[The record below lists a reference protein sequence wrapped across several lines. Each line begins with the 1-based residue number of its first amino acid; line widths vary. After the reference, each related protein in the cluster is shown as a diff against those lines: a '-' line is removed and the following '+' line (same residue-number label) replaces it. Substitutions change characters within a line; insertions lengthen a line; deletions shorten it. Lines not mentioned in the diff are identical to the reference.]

1 MAKELFLE
9 IGTEE
14 IPAGMLPVAMRDLER
29 MIRKELDGAR
39 IAHGEVITMSTPRRL
54 VLAVSDVAEEQQ
66 RQELNLSGP
75 SEKVAF
81 DADGNPTRA
90 ALGFARS
97 NGVDVSKLTVRETD
111 KGRYLFLSKVVEGRP
126 VAELLPE
133 LLLKI
138 VSSLSFKKSMRWKD
152 LDVRF
157 VRPIHWIAALY
168 GGEVVPFSYAGLD
181 SGKLS
186 YGHRFMAPQA
196 FEITTLAD
204 YIATAREHFVI
215 VDPQQRKKI
224 IADDVARVAGEQGGE
239 LNVDQKLLEEVTC
252 LVEYPVVLCGGFDEK
267 YLQLP
272 DELLITTMKEHQ
284 RYFTIAAAD
293 GKLLPKFITVSNTRP
308 RDEQVVINGNERVLR
323 ARLSDAMFFWQE
335 DQKKPLESRLEAL
348 KTVVYQ
354 AKLGTSYAKVQRFTA
369 LAEELARQ
377 LDAEVLE
384 LTRRAALLCKCDL
397 ETGMVYEFPELQGV
411 MGREYALI
419 EGEDPRV
426 ANAIYE
432 HYLPTQAGGELPSD
446 NVGAF
451 VSIADKIDTICGCFG
466 IGLIPTG
473 TADPYALRR
482 CAIGILNIIIDKG
495 YRLSLP
501 RLVEQAV
508 AQLEDKLERDSATVC
523 AEVVEFIRLRFVNML
538 TGQNYPADIVEA
550 VLAAGFDDVIDA
562 LQRVRA
568 LAQMK
573 QQPDFAALAATFKR
587 VGNII
592 KGGVDYAVDSNVF
605 VEECEKRLYAGL
617 QQAQQDVTAL
627 MAEGDYPG
635 VLRTVAALRADVDAF
650 FDGVMVMTD
659 DEAVKNNR
667 LALLTQVAGL
677 FAGLADFSRIAA

>member
-54 VLAVSDVAEEQQ
+54 VLAVGDVAEEQQ

-97 NGVDVSKLTVRETD
+97 NGVDVSELTVRETD

-126 VAELLPE
+126 VTELLPE

-215 VDPQQRKKI
+215 VDPQERKKI

-252 LVEYPVVLCGGFDEK
+252 LVEYPVVLCGGFDEE

-284 RYFTIAAAD
+284 RYFTIVAAD

-308 RDEQVVINGNERVLR
+308 HDEQVVINGNERVLR

-348 KTVVYQ
+348 KAVVYQ

-432 HYLPTQAGGELPSD
+432 HYLPTQAGGELPGD

-501 RLVEQAV
+501 QLVAQAV
-508 AQLEDKLERDSATVC
+508 AQLEEKLERDSATVC
-523 AEVVEFIRLRFVNML
+523 ADVVEFIRLRFVNML

-568 LAQMK
+568 LAQLK

-605 VEECEKRLYAGL
+605 VEECEKKLYAGL

-635 VLRTVAALRADVDAF
+635 VLRTIAALRADVDAF
-650 FDGVMVMTD
+650 FDGVMVMAD